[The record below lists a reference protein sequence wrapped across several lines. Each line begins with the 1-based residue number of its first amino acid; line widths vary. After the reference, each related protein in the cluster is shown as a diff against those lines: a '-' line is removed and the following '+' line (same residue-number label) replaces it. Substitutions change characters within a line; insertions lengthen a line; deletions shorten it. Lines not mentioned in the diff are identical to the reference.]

1 MLGLLIDKSSRLI
14 AADLSPYATYIYIYI
29 YIYIYAII
37 YLDYENYI
45 LIIL

>member
-29 YIYIYAII
+29 YIYMQ
-37 YLDYENYI
+37 LYI
-45 LIIL
+45 LIMKTIY

>member
-29 YIYIYAII
+29 YIYAII